1 MPDLVLYPRVA
12 PAGTL
17 RVWVGLFDFDLAPAD
32 IAWTLDGAPV
42 SADAVWPMAPS
53 HERGARCF
61 CGVYDLAFPAAPGA
75 RHRIEA
81 RIAGSEPAELTMRAV
96 PGRIPQNDWFRI
108 LLTSCYHQA
117 EDRSGL
123 AGRAFRGIPPAEG
136 PDLTV
141 LMGDQVYLDLPTLK
155 NFPDDETKLARKFE
169 ADYRTNWRRGGGL
182 SDILDAA
189 PSVSCPD
196 DHEYWNNFP
205 HRSPFIQNSWKE
217 ASQARWKNAA
227 DHLYDAFQL
236 AAPAGR
242 GDNVEIDLDLLS
254 VIVLDQRTQRLDNR
268 TASLAPQGLAQLE
281 DWVTRVIDEKKIGA
295 VVTGQS
301 LLDKP
306 MGGFKG
312 RVADWMLA
320 NYDDYAGVVKALER
334 LAGAGRPVLL
344 LTGDVHWGRVTAIK
358 RGNRTRFYEI
368 ICSPTSLVS
377 TVGSDQLKTLGA
389 GFRRFFGGD
398 PDPWPRHADPP
409 EPEPFFAPQVFGKRY
424 VTETLHKQKGN
435 QMAVLALRRAAGT
448 LQAKVTYYEIAE
460 TPNRPVEVD
469 LKLLK

>member
-1 MPDLVLYPRVA
+1 MPDLVLHPRVA

-17 RVWVGLFDFDLAPAD
+17 RVWLGLFDADVAPVD
-32 IAWTLDGAPV
+32 IAWKLDGTAV
-42 SADAVWPMAPS
+42 SAEAVQPVAPT
-53 HERGARCF
+53 HNRGARSF
-61 CGVYDLAFPAAPGA
+61 AGIYDLAFPAAAGI

-81 RIAGSEPAELTMRAV
+81 RVAGSEPAELVVRSV
-96 PGRIPQNDWFRI
+96 PANVPTDDWLRI

-117 EDRSGL
+117 EDRRGL
-123 AGRAFRGIPPAEG
+123 AGRTSREIPSAQG
-136 PDLTV
+136 PDLTI

-169 ADYRTNWRRGGGL
+169 ASYATNWRHGGGL
-182 SDILDAA
+182 ADILDAA
-189 PSVSCPD
+189 PSISCPD

-217 ASQARWKNAA
+217 ASRARWKNAA
-227 DHLYDAFQL
+227 DHVYDAFQL
-236 AAPAGR
+236 AAPAAR
-242 GDNVEIDLDLLS
+242 GDNVEIDFDLLS
-254 VIVLDQRTQRLDNR
+254 VIVLDQRTQRLDDR
-268 TASLAPQGLAQLE
+268 TASLAPHGLAQLE
-281 DWVTRVIDEKKIGA
+281 DWVTRVIEEKKFGA

-301 LLDKP
+301 LLDEP
-306 MGGFKG
+306 MGNLKG

-334 LAGAGRPVLL
+334 LADAGRPVLL

-358 RGNRTRFYEI
+358 SGNRTKFYEI

-389 GFRRFFGGD
+389 GFRRFFGGE
-398 PDPWPRHADPP
+398 PNPWPRHADPP
-409 EPEPFFAPQVFGKRY
+409 DPEPHFAPQIFGKRY
-424 VTETLHKQKGN
+424 VTEALHKQKGN
-435 QMAVLALRRAAGT
+435 QMAMLALRRAAGT
-448 LQAKVTYYEIAE
+448 LHARVTYYEIGE
-460 TPNRPVEVD
+460 TSKRPVEVD